1 MNFTR
6 RRAVSPIIASL
17 LLIAIAVAAGIIV
30 YVYVNSLAG
39 NLTGGGGNQETQQ
52 LQLQAYAF
60 NVVKAGTTVG
70 TGQVIDID
78 LQNVGSSS
86 ISISA
91 IYVDGIALS
100 EWGTSAGG
108 AGTYGQY
115 FAVSNSATSGCYAL
129 VPTSATFTIVN
140 TVSSVDTGAATACA
154 AAPAGTCGTSPVVFC
169 VKASASGL
177 TETGGATGT
186 ALAAQGTAQ
195 LVISAAG
202 QACSPLTF
210 PSCPA
215 TAGTSHTIKIVS
227 ATGGTAVFTVVAG
240 RTG

>member
-1 MNFTR
+1 MKFTQ

-39 NLTGGGGNQETQQ
+39 NLTGGGGSQESQQ
-52 LQLQAYAF
+52 LQLQAYSF
-60 NVVKAGTTVG
+60 NIAGG
-70 TGQVIDID
+70 SGQVMDID

-91 IYVDGIALS
+91 IYVDGTPLS
-100 EWGTSAGG
+100 EWGTAAG
-108 AGTYGQY
+108 AGTYGNSLL
-115 FAVSNSATSGCYAL
+115 VSAAAGYSGCYAL
-129 VPTSATFTIVN
+129 VPVGVTLSVDTS
-140 TVSSVDTGAATACA
+140 SSDSVDTGIQATPACA
-154 AAPAGTCGTSPVVFC
+154 GIDSPTIHCSVAEYC
-169 VKASASGL
+169 VKTVGTM
-177 TETGGATGT
+177 TETGGVTGA
-186 ALAAQGTAQ
+186 ALAAQGKTQ
-195 LVISAAG
+195 LIIGAAG
-202 QACSPLTF
+202 HTCSPLTF

-215 TAGTSHTIKIVS
+215 ISGTSHTIKIVS